1 MDKIKLF
8 LLAFNQGLSG
18 RGHADRA
25 LIGGM
30 PEAIKELIQKYD
42 CLAYSTGNKKYTFAV
57 LKEMSEDDIKGLKV
71 MFSCG
76 IWYYAAEFAKNKNNI
91 TPERLLSITTH
102 LAQLENK
109 RKTFEKENQQ
119 RKQDGLSYNDAYII
133 INKNNKRFF
142 TCESVN
148 IFKACK
154 SIFAATV
161 APEHINGFLRLTK
174 SERKTVKK
182 FFGSVKTFG
191 EEGKLLKAVCIKN

>member
-8 LLAFNQGLSG
+8 LLDFNKGLSG
-18 RGHADRA
+18 RGHAERA
-25 LIGGM
+25 LISEM

-57 LKEMSEDDIKGLKV
+57 LKDISADDLKGLKV
-71 MFSCG
+71 MLSCG
-76 IWYYAAEFAKNKNNI
+76 IWYYTAEFAKNNNSI
-91 TPERLLSITTH
+91 SPERLLSITTH

-109 RKTFEKENQQ
+109 RKNFEKENQQ

-133 INKNNKRFF
+133 INKNKRFF

-161 APEHINGFLRLTK
+161 APEHINGFLRLTD
-174 SERKTVKK
+174 SERKTVKE

-191 EEGKLLKAVCIKN
+191 KEGKLLKAVCIRN